1 MGSSDNKYAIGV
13 SQILEAHCAAEQDSI
28 TIGVGDAAYSN
39 CGYIRWPNLSR
50 LKIRNLEIQF
60 AS

>member
-1 MGSSDNKYAIGV
+1 MGRSLYNFGTPDDVNDADLQVGRSFVKEMSDVVKAV
-13 SQILEAHCAAEQDSI
+13 SM
-28 TIGVGDAAYSN
+28 
-39 CGYIRWPNLSR
+39 RWPNLSR